1 VPLAAF
7 GVALCLLYA
16 KTGSLYPCIGLH
28 CANNSVAFGV
38 TQNWSWQIPV
48 LFAVSIG
55 LLTLLAREVER
66 RWDRPL
72 GPAAAAPAVG

>member
-1 VPLAAF
+1 
-7 GVALCLLYA
+7 
-16 KTGSLYPCIGLH
+16 
-28 CANNSVAFGV
+28 VAFGV
-38 TQNWSWQIPV
+38 TQNWTWQIPL

-72 GPAAAAPAVG
+72 GPAAPAPAVG